1 MPEGDTLRAAEASV
15 APLLEGRPLTEVWFR
30 KIRGHPL
37 RVGDVVTR
45 VEAIGKYLTI
55 EVARGLVL
63 DTHLGMS
70 GSWRAFEASPAVGAA
85 EPWRRNPKLRVL
97 LGTEAGYALC
107 FAAPTIETHVVAAN
121 TSPVH
126 RLGPD
131 LARPEADLDEIVERT
146 RARGTTLV
154 LAEAL
159 LDQQIAAGVGNVYK
173 SETLFVAGLPPFKA
187 VAETDDAELRS
198 MWSIAKQLLIGNVT
212 GFGTSEQTTG
222 HRRVTTARGTAGTT
236 YVYGRHRLG
245 CRVCDNA
252 VLFSPAG
259 QRTARSTYW
268 CAGCQR

>member
-15 APLLEGRPLTEVWFR
+15 APVLEGRPLTEVWFR

-37 RVGDVVTR
+37 RVGDVVSR

-55 EVARGLVL
+55 EVSRGLVL

-70 GSWRAFEASPAVGAA
+70 GSWRAFEVGPSGAA

-131 LARPEADLDEIVERT
+131 LARPRADVDEIVQRT
-146 RARGTTLV
+146 RELGPTLV

-173 SETLFVAGLPPFKA
+173 SEALFVAGLHPFTA
-187 VAETDDAELRS
+187 VSETDDDELRS
-198 MWSIAKQLLIGNVT
+198 VWSIAKQLLIGNVT
-212 GFGTSEQTTG
+212 DFGTSERTTG

-252 VLFSPAG
+252 ILFSPAG

>member
-1 MPEGDTLRAAEASV
+1 MPEGDTLRAAEAAV
-15 APLLEGRPLTEVWFR
+15 APLLEGWVLTEVWFR
-30 KIRGHPL
+30 KIRGHLL
-37 RVGDVVTR
+37 RVGDVVNR

-70 GSWRAFEASPAVGAA
+70 GSWRALDAAPAGAA

-107 FAAPTIETHVVAAN
+107 FAAPTIETHLVTAE
-121 TSPVH
+121 TSRVL

-146 RARGTTLV
+146 RARGSSLV

-173 SETLFVAGLPPFKA
+173 SEALFVAGRHPFAA
-187 VAETDDAELRS
+187 VAETGDAELRS
-198 MWSIAKQLLIGNVT
+198 LWSIAKQLLIGNVSA
-212 GFGTSEQTTG
+212 FGTSERATG
-222 HRRVTTARGTAGTT
+222 HRRVTTARGTAGAT

-252 VLFSPAG
+252 ILFSPAG
-259 QRTARSTYW
+259 DRTARSTYW
-268 CAGCQR
+268 CAGCQQ

>member
-15 APLLEGRPLTEVWFR
+15 APILEGRPLIEVWFR

-37 RVGDVVTR
+37 RVGDLVTR
-45 VEAIGKYLTI
+45 VEAVGKYLTI

-70 GSWRAFEASPAVGAA
+70 GSWRAIEAPAGAA
-85 EPWRRNPKLRVL
+85 EPWRRNPKLRIL

-131 LARPEADLDEIVERT
+131 LARPEADVDEIVERT
-146 RARGTTLV
+146 RARGSALV

-173 SETLFVAGLPPFKA
+173 SEALFVAGFHPFTA
-187 VAETDDAELRS
+187 VAEADDADLRS
-198 MWSIAKQLLIGNVT
+198 VWSIAKQLLIGNVT
-212 GFGTSEQTTG
+212 GFGKSERSTR

-252 VLFSPAG
+252 IMFSPAG
-259 QRTARSTYW
+259 ERTARSTYW
-268 CAGCQR
+268 CSGCQR